1 MLHPCSFPRWTRR
14 AAAFACLLLGF
25 GLGWASARPG
35 GSAAAPVCRQED
47 LTLFPDTAALEG
59 QSSRPAAAKAEAES
73 VPPEQK
79 RVALTFDDGPS
90 RNTPAVLETLEQYG
104 VPATFFVS
112 AAGYN
117 EEYLPLLVQARQAGH
132 QIALHS
138 ASHEYSQIYRSPE
151 AFWADIAL
159 LQARLAPYLD
169 SASIRYLRFPGGSTN
184 TVSRKYGGSGIM
196 EQLKQQAEEKGFVWV
211 DWNVCGEDAAGE
223 KLSAAEIYRNV
234 VRSTGGRQTCIVL
247 LHDSAA
253 TDTTPDALPDIIGWY
268 LEEGYRFCTVAELYG
283 K

>member
-1 MLHPCSFPRWTRR
+1 MLYVSFVSRWKL
-14 AAAFACLLLGF
+14 AAAAVVCILLGF
-25 GLGWASARPG
+25 GLGWASARTESPAPG
-35 GSAAAPVCRQED
+35 PVCRQED
-47 LTLFPDTAALEG
+47 LTLFPDTTALEHKDA
-59 QSSRPAAAKAEAES
+59 RPAAARAGAES

-90 RNTPAVLETLEQYG
+90 RNTPAVLEVLEQYG

-112 AAGYN
+112 AASYN

-138 ASHEYSQIYRSPE
+138 ASHEYSTIYRSPE
-151 AFWADIAL
+151 AFWEDIAL

-184 TVSRKYGGSGIM
+184 TVSHKYGGSGIM
-196 EQLKQQAEEKGFVWV
+196 EQLKQQAEEKGFIWV